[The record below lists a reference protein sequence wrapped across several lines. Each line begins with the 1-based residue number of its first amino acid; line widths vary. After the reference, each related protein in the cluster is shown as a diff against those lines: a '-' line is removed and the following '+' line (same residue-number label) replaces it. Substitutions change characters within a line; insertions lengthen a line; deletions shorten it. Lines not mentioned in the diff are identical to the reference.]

1 MTLMDKVKKVE
12 AVSPSPSVANCNHDH
27 WRVYQSRGYRECDKC
42 KEQRPIFNVIKHQ
55 R

>member
-1 MTLMDKVKKVE
+1 MVIPLIKPVE
-12 AVSPSPSVANCNHDH
+12 AVTPMQIECKHDH

-42 KEQRPIFNVIKHQ
+42 KLQRPIFNVIKHQ